1 MEVKGEL
8 MPITIALVCAV
19 LALCCLVLATFG
31 VAARINLLA
40 AGLALW
46 LLSGL
51 LRGVP

>member
-1 MEVKGEL
+1 

-19 LALCCLVLATFG
+19 LGFVCLVLAAVG
-31 VAARINLLA
+31 VASRINLLA

-51 LRGVP
+51 LRGTP